1 MPPPFHVWMQACIR
15 SMNAVSSP
23 NIVYRGPGEEQEMP
37 EIPDGGIGSLLRHA
51 VRALPPP
58 LRRRLQALR
67 RQRATPL
74 ADLLPLSL
82 PESMHIDPS
91 NACNFRCAFC
101 PTGDNELLR
110 SVQRP
115 AGHMDFDL
123 YMRIIDQIAV
133 LARQTGRTLSILHLY
148 KDGEPLLN
156 KCLPEMAAYAK
167 RAGVAD
173 LVGTTTNASLLT
185 EEAAGR
191 LIDSGIDQVRISVI
205 HVGSERYKELTRTWA
220 DYKKVRTNVGFLY
233 AEKKRRKSHMHVLAK
248 INDTALT
255 DEERERF
262 RADFGGISDDLRFDS
277 LMGWSLSD
285 VKDFTLGVEVSTG
298 MDGATALRERQ
309 VCPEPF
315 SRLAVNFDG
324 QVSVCCV
331 DWSFGTVVGD
341 LRRESVTDVWNG
353 ERLRRFRLA
362 HLRGQRGDI
371 PACANC
377 QYMTGEQAH
386 RTLDQHAERLL
397 ALYDRPKS

>member
-1 MPPPFHVWMQACIR
+1 
-15 SMNAVSSP
+15 
-23 NIVYRGPGEEQEMP
+23 MP
-37 EIPDGGIGSLLRHA
+37 EIPDVGIGSLLRRA

-67 RQRATPL
+67 RRRATPL

-82 PESMHIDPS
+82 PESMHIDPA
-91 NACNFRCAFC
+91 NVCNFRCAFC

-115 AGHMDFDL
+115 AGHLDFDL
-123 YMRIIDQIAV
+123 YTRIIDQVAALV
-133 LARQTGRTLSILHLY
+133 RQTGRTLSILHLY

-156 KCLPEMAAYAK
+156 QRLPEMAAYAK

-173 LVGTTTNASLLT
+173 LVAMTTNGSLLT
-185 EEAAGR
+185 EERAGK
-191 LIDSGIDQVRISVI
+191 LIDSGIDQVRVSVI
-205 HVGSERYKELTRTWA
+205 HVSSARYRELTRTWA
-220 DYKKVRTNVGFLY
+220 DYEKIRTNVRFLY
-233 AEKKRRKSHMHVLAK
+233 AEKKRRKSHLHVLVK

-255 DEERERF
+255 DEERARF
-262 RADFGGISDDLRFDS
+262 RADFGDISDDLRFDT
-277 LMGWSLSD
+277 LMGWSRSD

-331 DWSFGTVVGD
+331 DWSFGTIVGD
-341 LRRESVTDVWNG
+341 LRRESVADVWNG
-353 ERLRRFRLA
+353 ERLRRFRLT
-362 HLRGQRGDI
+362 HLRGRRGDI

-377 QYMTGEQAH
+377 QYLTGEQTY

-397 ALYDRPKS
+397 ALYDRPTS